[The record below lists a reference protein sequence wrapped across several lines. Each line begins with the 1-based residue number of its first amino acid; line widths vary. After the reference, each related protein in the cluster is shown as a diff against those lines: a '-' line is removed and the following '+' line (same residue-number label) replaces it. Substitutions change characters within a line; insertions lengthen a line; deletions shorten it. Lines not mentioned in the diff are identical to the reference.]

1 MKKAVAAVL
10 TTCMVLTAGSAAYAA
25 APVAE
30 KKHEQKMHA
39 KSLHE
44 KKLHHKKMQE
54 HKLKAKSKKGHII
67 TPKATGKAKSLHSK
81 SLRAKDVTEL
91 PKTGFGGASE
101 QTE

>member
-1 MKKAVAAVL
+1 MKKMAVAVL
-10 TTCMVLTAGSAAYAA
+10 SACLLVSAGSAAYA

-30 KKHEQKMHA
+30 KKHEQKMHEH
-39 KSLHE
+39 KMHE
-44 KKLHHKKMQE
+44 KKMHAKSMHGHKSKLH
-54 HKLKAKSKKGHII
+54 AKSKSM
-67 TPKATGKAKSLHSK
+67 KAKGLHAK